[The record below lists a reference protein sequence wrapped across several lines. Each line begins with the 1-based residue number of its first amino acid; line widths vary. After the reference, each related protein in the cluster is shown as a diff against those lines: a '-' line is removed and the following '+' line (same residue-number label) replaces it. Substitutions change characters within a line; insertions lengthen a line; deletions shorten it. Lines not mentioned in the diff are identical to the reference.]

1 MDKNHLVEEE
11 GEGKS
16 LNFIEQIIE
25 EELAAGKNGGR
36 VRTRFPPEPNGYLHI
51 GHATSICL
59 NFGIAAKYNGKCN
72 LRFDDTNPSKEDVEY
87 IDSIQQDI
95 RWLGFQWEGEPHY
108 ASDYFQQLYDW
119 AEKLIAEG
127 KAYVDDQPAE
137 VISAQ
142 RMTPTEPG
150 VNSPYRDRSPEE
162 NLDLFRRMK
171 AGEFKNGE
179 KVLRAKIDMASP
191 NMLMRDPIM
200 YRIMHTPHHR
210 TGDKWCIYPMYD
222 FTHGQSDYIEGITHS
237 ICTLEFEVHRPLYNW
252 FLDQLIDTEYRP
264 RQIEFARR
272 NLSYTVMS
280 KRRLLELV
288 QKGIVAGWDD
298 PRMPT
303 ISGLRRAGYTPEA
316 IRLFA
321 EKVGVARREIVVDMA
336 LLEFCARE
344 HLNKVAPRVM
354 AVLNPVKVV
363 IDNYPEGQSELVE
376 VENNPEDETAGT
388 RQIPFSRELYIE
400 RDDFMENAPKKFF
413 RMTPGNEVRLKGAY
427 IVKCVGVDK
436 NTDGDITLIHCV
448 YDPETRSGSGANANR
463 KVKGT
468 LHWVSA
474 PDAIEAEVRLY
485 DRLFKDPD
493 PAGHKDVDFKEF
505 LNYRISFVSI
515 FLLKPSVCL
524 FITPRTRCIVLIECW
539 SSGHVEGFPFCEI
552 RTDEHSIVFS
562 TISKA
567 IFIDRILWE
576 EISIDYRFPCK
587 TIPSSQCCWNLI
599 LLCCLYKCFVRCS
612 NKFIIRYILKF
623 FWIIYPKVLHR

>member
-1 MDKNHLVEEE
+1 MEKNHLVEEE

-25 EELAAGKNGGR
+25 EELAEGKNEGR
-36 VRTRFPPEPNGYLHI
+36 VHTRFPPEPNGYLHI

-59 NFGIAAKYNGKCN
+59 NFGIAAKYHGKCN

-95 RWLGFQWEGEPHY
+95 QWLGFQWEGEPHY

-119 AEKLIAEG
+119 AEQMILEG

-137 VISAQ
+137 IISKQ

-150 VNSPYRDRSPEE
+150 INSPYRDRTPEE

-171 AGEFKNGE
+171 AGEFQNGE

-200 YRIMHTPHHR
+200 YRIMHTAHHR
-210 TGDKWCIYPMYD
+210 TGNQWCIYPMYD
-222 FTHGQSDYIEGITHS
+222 FTHGQSDYLEGITHS

-252 FLDQLIDTEYRP
+252 FLDQLTNTEYRP

-303 ISGLRRAGYTPEA
+303 ISGLRRAGYTPES
-316 IRLFA
+316 IRNFA

-336 LLEFCARE
+336 LLEFCVRE

-354 AVLNPVKVV
+354 AVLDPVKVI
-363 IDNYPEGQSELVE
+363 IDNYPEGQTEFVE
-376 VENNPEDETAGT
+376 IENNPEDANAGT
-388 RQIPFSRELYIE
+388 RQVPFSRELYIE

-413 RMTPGNEVRLKGAY
+413 RMTIGNEVRLKGAY
-427 IVKCVGVDK
+427 IVKCESVEKDAEGH
-436 NTDGDITLIHCV
+436 ITTIHCT
-448 YDPETRSGSGANANR
+448 YDADTRSGSGINANR

-493 PAGHKDVDFKEF
+493 PAGHKDIDFKEF
-505 LNYRISFVSI
+505 LNEHS
-515 FLLKPSVCL
+515 L
-524 FITPRTRCIVLIECW
+524 
-539 SSGHVEGFPFCEI
+539 EI
-552 RTDEHSIVFS
+552 RKGCKLEPSLQNAKEGDRFQFQRLGYFCVDKDSKPGALVFNR
-562 TISKA
+562 T
-567 IFIDRILWE
+567 
-576 EISIDYRFPCK
+576 
-587 TIPSSQCCWNLI
+587 
-599 LLCCLYKCFVRCS
+599 VG
-612 NKFIIRYILKF
+612 LKDT
-623 FWIIYPKVLHR
+623 WAKLNN